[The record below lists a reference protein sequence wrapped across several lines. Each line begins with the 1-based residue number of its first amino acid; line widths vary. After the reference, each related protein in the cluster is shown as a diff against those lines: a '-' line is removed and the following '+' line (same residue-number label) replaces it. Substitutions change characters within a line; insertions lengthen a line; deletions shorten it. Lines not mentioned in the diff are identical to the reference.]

1 MTLKKGEITSYM
13 SSNIRINR
21 VCENCN
27 TSFVAKT
34 TVTRFCGD
42 NCAKVAYKKR
52 KRASKI
58 KKSNTNTLKI
68 KLEPL
73 EILQVKDYL
82 TVKETATLLNISKRS
97 TYRLIEM
104 GALRAANLS
113 ERLLRVKR
121 TEIDKLLTRF

>member
-1 MTLKKGEITSYM
+1 M
-13 SSNIRINR
+13 SSNIRVNR
-21 VCENCN
+21 ICENCN

-34 TVTRFCGD
+34 TVTKFCG
-42 NCAKVAYKKR
+42 AKCSKIGYKKR
-52 KRASKI
+52 KRKSKI
-58 KKSNTNTLKI
+58 KKSNTETLSI

-73 EILQVKDYL
+73 EVLQIKDYL
-82 TVKETATLLNISKRS
+82 TVKETASLLNISKRS

-121 TEIDKLLTRF
+121 TEIDKLLTKF